1 MTGTI
6 DFYDINCVVGP
17 PKKPTAITPYR
28 VEQLVVDME
37 RFGIVGA
44 LVAHHDAVERGVHE
58 GNAKLLAAITG
69 DDRFTPAFVAPM
81 HTAIDYPDADAI
93 VDRMLADGARAFRI
107 QPPPYHGTVCEP
119 WALGPLWPAL
129 ERRRVPVLLD
139 RSALGVYPDQ
149 PSLGLNA
156 LNIHQIC
163 RTFPELPVVLLRVNF
178 SALRVVVPL
187 MQQCPNLHVEL
198 SFFTAHRGVE
208 VLDEHLGHE
217 RLLFGSGWPWA
228 SAGPGVAVI
237 RYSGLDVGKQRDM
250 AAGNARRLLSGVR
263 S

>member
-1 MTGTI
+1 MTGALE
-6 DFYDINCVVGP
+6 FYDLNCVIGP

-28 VEQLVVDME
+28 VDQLTEDME

-44 LVAHHDAVERGVHE
+44 LVSHHDAIERGVHE
-58 GNAKLLAAITG
+58 GNAKLLTAIAG
-69 DDRFTPAFVAPM
+69 DDRFAPAFVAPM
-81 HTAIDYPDADAI
+81 HTAIDYPDADSM
-93 VDRMLADGARAFRI
+93 VDRMLADGA
-107 QPPPYHGTVCEP
+107 PYHGSVCEP

-149 PSLGLNA
+149 PSLGFTA
-156 LNIHQIC
+156 VNIHQIC
-163 RTFPELPVVLLRVNF
+163 RMFPELPVVLLRINF
-178 SALRVVVPL
+178 SALRVVIPL
-187 MQQCPNLHVEL
+187 MKECPNLHVEL

-208 VLDEHLGHE
+208 VLDEHVGHE

-237 RYSGLDVGKQRDM
+237 RYSGLDVGKQREM